1 MIILGQTLLKLHA
14 GINGTGKG
22 REGLLSCPHFLNVLQ
37 SRQKQ
42 TVFPPTNP
50 RGVGVISIPF
60 ESMFS
65 IRKRGNYRYINGI
78 FTVAVHVHEVSLVF
92 GEIKQRCLIP
102 EASGTFDFHCDANTS
117 WALVHYWKL
126 RSVSAAWRRVMS
138 FMYCTFISV
147 SWPGSVLWSRR
158 WMCFLDSGEE
168 HLLWAWR
175 AHSNALASASI
186 TCQEKPFWCAEWTT
200 PLHCHSYM

>member
-1 MIILGQTLLKLHA
+1 MPSFSQCAAVEAKA
-14 GINGTGKG
+14 N
-22 REGLLSCPHFLNVLQ
+22 C
-37 SRQKQ
+37 
-42 TVFPPTNP
+42 FPPTNP

-117 WALVHYWKL
+117 
-126 RSVSAAWRRVMS
+126 
-138 FMYCTFISV
+138 
-147 SWPGSVLWSRR
+147 
-158 WMCFLDSGEE
+158 
-168 HLLWAWR
+168 
-175 AHSNALASASI
+175 
-186 TCQEKPFWCAEWTT
+186 
-200 PLHCHSYM
+200 